1 MGQLTN
7 TNFRGIRISPAGLS
21 GTIHYYVCVIDQ
33 PISSNFDPTK
43 VSVVQPAQGDTTLK
57 FIYEGSQPL
66 QECNDGD
73 ALWTFV
79 LPVYTY
85 QEIARG
91 VELSA
96 IITDKTPDANYAKGN
111 PNYGRPPVI
120 QPVDGNH
127 HLTPTF
133 VFLKCQT
140 GEANPQTLI
149 MGAIVNTN
157 FYLGDGTLS
166 NGGYANSFVINPD
179 SQNGEY
185 NAPLSVSE
193 GTEHLAAY
201 GIISWQGTWQYYST
215 IKISAGG
222 QTSTT
227 PVPIPDSW
235 HSF

>member
-1 MGQLTN
+1 MTQLTN

-33 PISSNFDPTK
+33 PQGSDFDPTK
-43 VSVVQPAQGDTTLK
+43 VSIVQPAQGDTTLQ
-57 FIYEGSQPL
+57 FSYNGTL
-66 QECNDGD
+66 QDCNPGD
-73 ALWTFV
+73 LVWTFV

-85 QEIARG
+85 QEIAHG

-96 IITDKTPDANYAKGN
+96 TITDTTPDANYAKGN
-111 PNYGRPPVI
+111 PNFGKPPVI

-127 HLTPTF
+127 DLTPTF

-140 GEANPQTLI
+140 GESTQTLI

-157 FYLGDGTLS
+157 FYLENGTLS
-166 NGGYANSFVINPD
+166 NGGYSNSFVINPD
-179 SQNGEY
+179 SQNGVY
-185 NAPLSVSE
+185 NASLNVSE

-222 QTSTT
+222 VTSTT